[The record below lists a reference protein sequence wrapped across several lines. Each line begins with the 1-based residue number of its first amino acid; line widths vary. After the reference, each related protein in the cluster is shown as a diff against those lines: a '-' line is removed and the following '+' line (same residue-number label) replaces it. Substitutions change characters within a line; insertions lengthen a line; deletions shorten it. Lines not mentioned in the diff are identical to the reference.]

1 MTNRLFPT
9 LSQLSLAFAL
19 TLGIAVTPAQAQTEA
34 GGVANAATDESA
46 VTELPADLPNNAQ
59 FGDWVVTCEAATVQR
74 NVCRLEQEQSL
85 RESGQFVARFIAVP
99 VADGAI
105 LLAQTP
111 MGSYLPGGAVY
122 RFASDESIEQREMIW
137 QRCLGNIC
145 EAAAPLD
152 QEELALF
159 AESEALLFGFRM
171 AADADPIILRVDI
184 SRFTEAL
191 DALRKATGA
200 ASAGSSAT
208 TGAAAA
214 DDEN

>member
-1 MTNRLFPT
+1 MTNRLFLT
-9 LSQLSLAFAL
+9 LSQFSLAFAL
-19 TLGIAVTPAQAQTEA
+19 TLSLGSMPVHAQTEGEDA
-34 GGVANAATDESA
+34 AATDESA

-122 RFASDESIEQREMIW
+122 RFASDESIKQREMIW

-184 SRFTEAL
+184 SRFTEAR

-200 ASAGSSAT
+200 ATAAT
-208 TGAAAA
+208 TGAAVS
-214 DDEN
+214 DDKD

>member
-1 MTNRLFPT
+1 MCIR
-9 LSQLSLAFAL
+9 
-19 TLGIAVTPAQAQTEA
+19 
-34 GGVANAATDESA
+34 DR
-46 VTELPADLPNNAQ
+46 PADLPNNAQ

-200 ASAGSSAT
+200 ATAAT
-208 TGAAAA
+208 TGAAAS
-214 DDEN
+214 DDKD

>member
-1 MTNRLFPT
+1 MTNRLFLT
-9 LSQLSLAFAL
+9 LSQFLLAFAL
-19 TLGIAVTPAQAQTEA
+19 TLSLGAMPVHAQTEGEDA
-34 GGVANAATDESA
+34 AATDESA

-85 RESGQFVARFIAVP
+85 QESGQFVARFIAVP

-137 QRCLGNIC
+137 QRCLGSIC

-171 AADADPIILRVDI
+171 AADADPIILRGDI

-200 ASAGSSAT
+200 ATAAT
-208 TGAAAA
+208 TGAAVS
-214 DDEN
+214 DDKD